1 MPDNVRVASNSTGV
15 FGENPPDN
23 STLINQE
30 IQPLPSCTGTRRPR
44 TRNGNRGQLLHT
56 KGVWTHP
63 AASSRHTSVDG
74 STSGVDPVKVSSG
87 LLYCFQCAN
96 ALDGCPS
103 RGKSTVNPHILSSL
117 RGGCAEDFFFLL
129 LLSSRL
135 LSSST
140 RMIPGIIGGFTLTYS
155 GLLDK
160 PWSEVSSLPP
170 PRYVHSFVMAH
181 RVQHSHCS
189 SIFIECC

>member
-117 RGGCAEDFFFLL
+117 RGGCAEDFFFFVVVITSTFQLNSYDTWYYRRFYPHL
-129 LLSSRL
+129 QRSSGQAVVRGVVPA
-135 LSSST
+135 S
-140 RMIPGIIGGFTLTYS
+140 
-155 GLLDK
+155 
-160 PWSEVSSLPP
+160 PP
-170 PRYVHSFVMAH
+170 VRA
-181 RVQHSHCS
+181 
-189 SIFIECC
+189 FICYGA